1 MEAEQTVDKNRA
13 EWEEDISLQDAMK
26 EVQRAKAR
34 MNTKRK
40 MADFAKALD
49 ARTQVDRWH
58 AMYEFLSKYND
69 AARRDFKLFNADC
82 ERIKQEQKQW
92 NAKGQHIQYGLHM
105 PQILWDALAIVDP
118 EIRDFNSLDT
128 EHQRRL
134 YHKLGQA
141 FPIYW
146 MPRV

>member
-1 MEAEQTVDKNRA
+1 MDNLEQHRED
-13 EWEEDISLQDAMK
+13 WEEDISLADAMK

-69 AARRDFKLFNADC
+69 AARRDFRLFNADC